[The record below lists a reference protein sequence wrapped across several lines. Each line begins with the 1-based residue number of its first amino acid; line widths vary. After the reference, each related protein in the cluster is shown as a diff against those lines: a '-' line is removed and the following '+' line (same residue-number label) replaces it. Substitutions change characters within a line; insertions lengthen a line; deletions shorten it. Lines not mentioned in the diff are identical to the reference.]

1 MKDRNYNIKQIA
13 ESHNVLQ
20 IYLYGEIEPG
30 YLDCWGYYY
39 SSTTSAKY
47 IREAIEKAGE
57 IEGIE
62 IYINSIGG
70 YVDEGV
76 SIYNLLKRQSVP
88 VTAYIDGMA
97 CSIASVVAM
106 AADKIVMPS
115 NTTMMIHH
123 AVGGCYGNAKEHR
136 DYAEQLEKI
145 STASTNS
152 YLVHAG
158 EKLTREKLEPLLDAE
173 TFLTAQEAF
182 DLGLCDEIV
191 DPVDLTES
199 KEIVNDAQQK
209 KNPKAKQAAAE
220 LLKMLGTKPKPQAE
234 PQTPPEPKPKNPEE
248 KDSFGFIEEYFK
260 NKNYL

>member
-1 MKDRNYNIKQIA
+1 MKERNYKIKQIA
-13 ESHNVLQ
+13 DENVLQ

-39 SSTTSAKY
+39 GSTTSAEY
-47 IREAIEKAGE
+47 IRKAIDKAGTINS
-57 IEGIE
+57 IEL
-62 IYINSIGG
+62 YINSIGG

-76 SIYNLLKRQSVP
+76 AIYNLLKRQNVP

-106 AADKIVMPS
+106 AADKIIMPS

-123 AVGGCYGNAKEHR
+123 AIGACCGNAKEHR
-136 DYAEQLEKI
+136 EYAEQLDKI
-145 STASTNS
+145 SEASTNS

-158 EKLTREKLEPLLDAE
+158 DKLTRETLEPLLDAE

-182 DLGLCDEIV
+182 ELGLCDEIL
-191 DPVDLTES
+191 DPVDLTGS
-199 KEIVNDAQQK
+199 KEVVEQAEQR

-220 LLKMLGTKPKPQAE
+220 LTKMLGKKPPQE
-234 PQTPPEPKPKNPEE
+234 PNTTQHE
-248 KDSFGFIEEYFK
+248 KDSFDFFETFFK

>member
-1 MKDRNYNIKQIA
+1 MKSRNYNIKQIA
-13 ESHNVLQ
+13 ENQSVLQ
-20 IYLYGEIEPG
+20 IYLYGEIEPSC
-30 YLDCWGYYY
+30 LNIWGDLVE
-39 SSTTSAKY
+39 SKTSAEY
-47 IREAIEKAGE
+47 IRKAIEKAE
-57 IEGIE
+57 AINGIE
-62 IYINSIGG
+62 LYINSIGG

-123 AVGGCYGNAKEHR
+123 AIGGCYGNAKEHR
-136 DYAEQLEKI
+136 EFATQLDKI
-145 STASTNS
+145 SEASTNS

-158 EKLTREKLEPLLDAE
+158 DKLTRETLEPLLDAE
-173 TFLTAQEAF
+173 TFLTAEEAF
-182 DLGLCDEIV
+182 NIGLCDEIL

-199 KEIVNDAQQK
+199 KEVVDDAQQK

-220 LLKMLGTKPKPQAE
+220 LLKMLGTKPKPQ
-234 PQTPPEPKPKNPEE
+234 TPPEPQAEPKE
-248 KDSFGFIEEYFK
+248 KDSFEFFEELFK
-260 NKNYL
+260 TKNYL

>member
-1 MKDRNYNIKQIA
+1 MKSRNYNIKQIA
-13 ESHNVLQ
+13 ENQNVLQ
-20 IYLYGEIEPG
+20 IYLYGEIEPNC
-30 YLDCWGYYY
+30 LNIWGDLIE
-39 SSTTSAKY
+39 SKTSAEY
-47 IREAIEKAGE
+47 IRKAIEKAGE

-70 YVDEGV
+70 YVNEGV

-158 EKLTREKLEPLLDAE
+158 DKLTRETLEPLLNAE

-182 DLGLCDEIV
+182 DIGLCDEIL
-191 DPVDLTES
+191 DPVDLTDS
-199 KEIVNDAQQK
+199 KEIVDDAQQK

-220 LLKMLGTKPKPQAE
+220 LLKMLGTKPDQ
-234 PQTPPEPKPKNPEE
+234 QTPPEPKPKNPEK
-248 KDSFGFIEEYFK
+248 KDCFGFIEEYFK

>member
-1 MKDRNYNIKQIA
+1 MRSRNYNIKQIA
-13 ESHNVLQ
+13 ENQNVLQ
-20 IYLYGEIEPG
+20 IYLYGEIEPS
-30 YLDCWGYYY
+30 YLNIWGDLVE
-39 SSTTSAKY
+39 SKTSAEY
-47 IREAIEKAGE
+47 IRKAIEKAE
-57 IEGIE
+57 TINGIE
-62 IYINSIGG
+62 LYINSIGG

-136 DYAEQLEKI
+136 EFATQLDKI
-145 STASTNS
+145 SEASTNS

-158 EKLTREKLEPLLDAE
+158 DKLTRENLEPLLDAE
-173 TFLTAQEAF
+173 TFLTAEEAF
-182 DLGLCDEIV
+182 NIGLCDEIL

-199 KEIVNDAQQK
+199 KEVIDDAQQK
-209 KNPKAKQAAAE
+209 KNPKAKQAAVE
-220 LLKMLGTKPKPQAE
+220 LLKMLGTKPE
-234 PQTPPEPKPKNPEE
+234 PQTPPEPQAEPKE
-248 KDSFGFIEEYFK
+248 KDSFEFFEELFK
-260 NKNYL
+260 IKNYL

>member
-1 MKDRNYNIKQIA
+1 MKSRNYNINQIA
-13 ESHNVLQ
+13 ENQSVLQ
-20 IYLYGEIEPG
+20 IYLYGEIEPSCI
-30 YLDCWGYYY
+30 DIWGNFVG
-39 SSTTSAKY
+39 SKTSAEY
-47 IREAIEKAGE
+47 IRKAIEDVGT
-57 IEGIE
+57 INGIE
-62 IYINSIGG
+62 LYINSIGG

-123 AVGGCYGNAKEHR
+123 AIGGCYGNAKEHR
-136 DYAEQLEKI
+136 EFASQLDKI
-145 STASTNS
+145 SEASTNS

-158 EKLTREKLEPLLDAE
+158 DKLTREILEPLLNAE

-182 DLGLCDEIV
+182 DIGLCDEIL
-191 DPVDLTES
+191 DPVDLTDS
-199 KEIVNDAQQK
+199 KEIIDDAQQK

-220 LLKMLGTKPKPQAE
+220 LEKMLGAKPE
-234 PQTPPEPKPKNPEE
+234 PQTPPTPEPKPKNHEE
-248 KDSFGFIEEYFK
+248 KDSFDFFEKYFK
-260 NKNYL
+260 AKNYL

>member
-1 MKDRNYNIKQIA
+1 MRSRNYNIKQIA
-13 ESHNVLQ
+13 ENQNVLQ
-20 IYLYGEIEPG
+20 IYLYGEIEPS
-30 YLDCWGYYY
+30 YLNIWGDLVE
-39 SSTTSAKY
+39 SKTSAEY
-47 IREAIEKAGE
+47 IRKAIEKAE
-57 IEGIE
+57 TINGIE
-62 IYINSIGG
+62 LYINSIGG
-70 YVDEGV
+70 YVDEGM

-123 AVGGCYGNAKEHR
+123 AVGGCYGNAKKHR
-136 DYAEQLEKI
+136 EFATQLDKI
-145 STASTNS
+145 SEASTNS

-158 EKLTREKLEPLLDAE
+158 DKLTRETLEPLLDAE
-173 TFLTAQEAF
+173 TFLTAEEAF
-182 DLGLCDEIV
+182 NIGLCDEIL

-220 LLKMLGTKPKPQAE
+220 LLKMLGTKPE
-234 PQTPPEPKPKNPEE
+234 PQTPPEPQAEPKE
-248 KDSFGFIEEYFK
+248 KDSFEFFEELFK
-260 NKNYL
+260 TKNYL

>member
-1 MKDRNYNIKQIA
+1 MRSRNYNIKQIA
-13 ESHNVLQ
+13 ENQNVLQ
-20 IYLYGEIEPG
+20 IYLYGEIEPS
-30 YLDCWGYYY
+30 YLNIWGDLVE
-39 SSTTSAKY
+39 SKTSAEY
-47 IREAIEKAGE
+47 IRKAIEKAE
-57 IEGIE
+57 TINGIE
-62 IYINSIGG
+62 LYINSIGG

-220 LLKMLGTKPKPQAE
+220 LLKMLGTKPDQ
-234 PQTPPEPKPKNPEE
+234 QTPPEPKLKNPEE

>member
-1 MKDRNYNIKQIA
+1 MKKNYNIKQIA
-13 ESHNVLQ
+13 ENQNVLQ

-39 SSTTSAKY
+39 GSTTSAEY
-47 IREAIEKAGE
+47 IRKAIEKAGE
-57 IEGIE
+57 IESIE
-62 IYINSIGG
+62 IYINSVGG

-76 SIYNLLKRQSVP
+76 TIYNLLKRQSVP

-97 CSIASVVAM
+97 CSIASVIAM
-106 AADKIVMPS
+106 AANKIVMPS
-115 NTTMMIHH
+115 NTTMMIHN

-199 KEIVNDAQQK
+199 KEIVVDAEQK

-220 LLKMLGTKPKPQAE
+220 LLKMLGTNPQPRTPPEPQAE
-234 PQTPPEPKPKNPEE
+234 PKE
-248 KDSFGFIEEYFK
+248 KDSFEFFEEFFK

>member
-1 MKDRNYNIKQIA
+1 MKSRNYNIKQIA
-13 ESHNVLQ
+13 ENQSALQ
-20 IYLYGEIEPG
+20 IYLYGEIEPS
-30 YLDCWGYYY
+30 YLNIWGDLIE
-39 SSTTSAKY
+39 SKTSAEY
-47 IREAIEKAGE
+47 IRKAIEKAE
-57 IEGIE
+57 TINGIE
-62 IYINSIGG
+62 LYINSIGG

-115 NTTMMIHH
+115 NTMMMIHH
-123 AVGGCYGNAKEHR
+123 AIGGCYGNAKEHR
-136 DYAEQLEKI
+136 EFATQLDKI
-145 STASTNS
+145 SEASTNS

-158 EKLTREKLEPLLDAE
+158 DKLTRETLEPLLNAE

-182 DLGLCDEIV
+182 DIGLCDEIL

-199 KEIVNDAQQK
+199 KEIVDDAQQK

-220 LLKMLGTKPKPQAE
+220 LLKMLGTKPE
-234 PQTPPEPKPKNPEE
+234 PQTPPEPQAEPKE
-248 KDSFGFIEEYFK
+248 KDSFEFFEELFK
-260 NKNYL
+260 TKNYL

>member
-1 MKDRNYNIKQIA
+1 MKSRNYNIKQIA
-13 ESHNVLQ
+13 DNQNVLQ
-20 IYLYGEIEPG
+20 IYLYGEIEPS
-30 YLDCWGYYY
+30 YLNIWGDLVE
-39 SSTTSAKY
+39 SKTSAEY
-47 IREAIEKAGE
+47 IRKAIEKAE
-57 IEGIE
+57 TINGIE
-62 IYINSIGG
+62 LYINSIGG

-123 AVGGCYGNAKEHR
+123 AIGGCYGNAKEHR
-136 DYAEQLEKI
+136 EFATQLDKI
-145 STASTNS
+145 SEASTNS

-158 EKLTREKLEPLLDAE
+158 DKLTRETLEPLLNAE
-173 TFLTAQEAF
+173 TFLTAEEAF
-182 DLGLCDEIV
+182 NIGLCDEIL

-199 KEIVNDAQQK
+199 KEIVDDAQQK

-220 LLKMLGTKPKPQAE
+220 LLKMLGTKPE
-234 PQTPPEPKPKNPEE
+234 TQTPPEPQAEPKE
-248 KDSFGFIEEYFK
+248 KDSFEFFEELFK
-260 NKNYL
+260 TKNYL

>member
-1 MKDRNYNIKQIA
+1 MKNRNYKIKQIA
-13 ESHNVLQ
+13 DNQSVLQ
-20 IYLYGEIEPG
+20 IYLYGEIEPS
-30 YLDCWGYYY
+30 YLNIWGDLIE
-39 SSTTSAKY
+39 SKTSAEY
-47 IREAIEKAGE
+47 IRKAIEKADA
-57 IEGIE
+57 INGIE
-62 IYINSIGG
+62 LYINSIGG

-123 AVGGCYGNAKEHR
+123 AIGGCYGNAKEHR
-136 DYAEQLEKI
+136 EFATKLDKI
-145 STASTNS
+145 SEASTNS

-158 EKLTREKLEPLLDAE
+158 DKLTRETLEPLLNAE

-182 DLGLCDEIV
+182 DIGLCDEIL

-199 KEIVNDAQQK
+199 KEIVDDAQQK

-220 LLKMLGTKPKPQAE
+220 LLKMLGTKPE
-234 PQTPPEPKPKNPEE
+234 PQTPPTPEPKPESPEE
-248 KDSFGFIEEYFK
+248 KDSFDFFEKYFK
-260 NKNYL
+260 AKNYL

>member
-1 MKDRNYNIKQIA
+1 MKSKNYNIKQIA
-13 ESHNVLQ
+13 ENQSVLQ
-20 IYLYGEIEPG
+20 IYLYGEIEPSHFNILG
-30 YLDCWGYYY
+30 DLIE
-39 SSTTSAKY
+39 SKTSAEY
-47 IREAIEKAGE
+47 IRKAIEKADA
-57 IEGIE
+57 INGIE
-62 IYINSIGG
+62 LYINSIGG

-123 AVGGCYGNAKEHR
+123 AIGGCYGNAKEHR
-136 DYAEQLEKI
+136 EFAAQLDKI
-145 STASTNS
+145 SEASTNS

-158 EKLTREKLEPLLDAE
+158 DKLTRETLEPLLDAE

-182 DLGLCDEIV
+182 DIGLCDEIL

-199 KEIVNDAQQK
+199 KEIVDDAQQK
-209 KNPKAKQAAAE
+209 RNPKAKQAAAE
-220 LLKMLGTKPKPQAE
+220 LAKMLGAKPE
-234 PQTPPEPKPKNPEE
+234 PQTPPTPEPKPKNHEE
-248 KDSFGFIEEYFK
+248 KDSFDFFEKYFK
-260 NKNYL
+260 AKNYL

>member
-1 MKDRNYNIKQIA
+1 MKIRNYNIKQIA
-13 ESHNVLQ
+13 DNQSVLQ
-20 IYLYGEIEPG
+20 IYLYGEIEPS
-30 YLDCWGYYY
+30 YLNIWGDLVE
-39 SSTTSAKY
+39 SKTSAEY
-47 IREAIEKAGE
+47 IRKAIEKAGE

-62 IYINSIGG
+62 LYINSLGG

-123 AVGGCYGNAKEHR
+123 AIGGCYGNAKEHR
-136 DYAEQLEKI
+136 EFATKLDKI
-145 STASTNS
+145 SEASTNS

-158 EKLTREKLEPLLDAE
+158 DKLTRETLEPLLNAE

-182 DLGLCDEIV
+182 DIGLCDEIL

-199 KEIVNDAQQK
+199 KEIVDDAQQK

-220 LLKMLGTKPKPQAE
+220 LLKMLGAKPDQ
-234 PQTPPEPKPKNPEE
+234 QTPPEPKLKNSEE

>member
-1 MKDRNYNIKQIA
+1 MRSRNYNIKQIA
-13 ESHNVLQ
+13 ENQNVLQ
-20 IYLYGEIEPG
+20 IYLYGEIEPS
-30 YLDCWGYYY
+30 YLNILGDLVE
-39 SSTTSAKY
+39 SKTSAEY
-47 IREAIEKAGE
+47 IRKAIEKAE
-57 IEGIE
+57 TINGIE
-62 IYINSIGG
+62 LYINSIGG

-76 SIYNLLKRQSVP
+76 SIYNLLKRQSMP

-136 DYAEQLEKI
+136 EFATQLDKI
-145 STASTNS
+145 SEASTNS

-158 EKLTREKLEPLLDAE
+158 DKLTRETLEPLLDAE
-173 TFLTAQEAF
+173 TFLTAEEAF
-182 DLGLCDEIV
+182 NIGLCDEIL

-220 LLKMLGTKPKPQAE
+220 LLKMLGTKPE
-234 PQTPPEPKPKNPEE
+234 PQTPPEPQAEPKE
-248 KDSFGFIEEYFK
+248 KDSFEFFEELFK
-260 NKNYL
+260 TKNYL

>member
-13 ESHNVLQ
+13 ENQSVLQ
-20 IYLYGEIEPG
+20 IYLYGEIEPS
-30 YLDCWGYYY
+30 YLNIWGDLIE
-39 SSTTSAKY
+39 SKTSAEY
-47 IREAIEKAGE
+47 IRKAIEKANK
-57 IEGIE
+57 INGIE
-62 IYINSIGG
+62 LYINSIGG

-123 AVGGCYGNAKEHR
+123 AIGGCYGNAKEHR
-136 DYAEQLEKI
+136 EFAAQLDKI
-145 STASTNS
+145 SEASTNS

-158 EKLTREKLEPLLDAE
+158 DKLTRETLEPLLYAE
-173 TFLTAQEAF
+173 TFLTAEEAF
-182 DLGLCDEIV
+182 NIGLCDEIL

-199 KEIVNDAQQK
+199 KEIVDDAQQK

-220 LLKMLGTKPKPQAE
+220 LAKMLGEKPE
-234 PQTPPEPKPKNPEE
+234 SQTPPTPEPKPKNHEE
-248 KDSFGFIEEYFK
+248 KDSFDFFEKYFK
-260 NKNYL
+260 AKNYL

>member
-1 MKDRNYNIKQIA
+1 MKSRNYNIKQIA
-13 ESHNVLQ
+13 DNQSVLQ
-20 IYLYGEIEPG
+20 IYLYGEIEPS
-30 YLDCWGYYY
+30 YLNIWGDLIE
-39 SSTTSAKY
+39 SKTSAEY
-47 IREAIEKAGE
+47 IRKAIEKAE
-57 IEGIE
+57 TINGIE
-62 IYINSIGG
+62 LYINSIGG

-123 AVGGCYGNAKEHR
+123 AIGGCYGNAKEHR
-136 DYAEQLEKI
+136 KIAAQLDKI
-145 STASTNS
+145 SEASTNS

-158 EKLTREKLEPLLDAE
+158 DKLTRETLEPLLNAE

-182 DLGLCDEIV
+182 DLGLCDEIL

-199 KEIVNDAQQK
+199 KEIVDDAQQK

-220 LLKMLGTKPKPQAE
+220 LLKMFGTKPDQ
-234 PQTPPEPKPKNPEE
+234 QTPPEPKLKNPEG
-248 KDSFGFIEEYFK
+248 KDCFGFIEEYFK

>member
-1 MKDRNYNIKQIA
+1 MKSRNYNIKQIA
-13 ESHNVLQ
+13 DNQSVLQ
-20 IYLYGEIEPG
+20 IYLYGEIEPS
-30 YLDCWGYYY
+30 YLNIWGDLVE
-39 SSTTSAKY
+39 SKTSAEY
-47 IREAIEKAGE
+47 IRKAIEKAGK

-62 IYINSIGG
+62 IYINSVGG
-70 YVDEGV
+70 FVDEGV
-76 SIYNLLKRQSVP
+76 TIYNLLKRQSVP

-123 AVGGCYGNAKEHR
+123 AIGGCYGNAKEHR
-136 DYAEQLEKI
+136 KVAAQLDKI
-145 STASTNS
+145 SEASTNS

-220 LLKMLGTKPKPQAE
+220 LAKMLGTKPKPQ
-234 PQTPPEPKPKNPEE
+234 TPPEPKLKNPEE

>member
-1 MKDRNYNIKQIA
+1 MKERNYKIKQVADENI
-13 ESHNVLQ
+13 LQ

-39 SSTTSAKY
+39 GSTTSAEY
-47 IREAIEKAGE
+47 IRKAVNKAEPISSIEL
-57 IEGIE
+57 
-62 IYINSIGG
+62 YINSVGG

-76 SIYNLLKRQSVP
+76 AIYNLLKRQSVP

-106 AADKIVMPS
+106 AADKIIMPS

-123 AVGGCYGNAKEHR
+123 AIGGCYGNAKEHR

-145 STASTNS
+145 SEASTNS

-158 EKLTREKLEPLLDAE
+158 DKLTRDVLEPLLDAE
-173 TFLTAQEAF
+173 TFLTAQEALE
-182 DLGLCDEIV
+182 LGLCDEIL
-191 DPVDLTES
+191 DPVDLTNS
-199 KEIVNDAQQK
+199 KEVIEQAKQK

-220 LLKMLGTKPKPQAE
+220 LTKMLGKKPPQE
-234 PQTPPEPKPKNPEE
+234 SNPTQHE
-248 KDSFGFIEEYFK
+248 KDSFDFFETFFK
-260 NKNYL
+260 SKKYL

>member
-1 MKDRNYNIKQIA
+1 MKSRNYNIKQIA
-13 ESHNVLQ
+13 DNQSVLQ
-20 IYLYGEIEPG
+20 IYLYGEIEPS
-30 YLDCWGYYY
+30 YLNIWGDLVE
-39 SSTTSAKY
+39 SKTSAEY
-47 IREAIEKAGE
+47 IRKAIEKAE
-57 IEGIE
+57 TINGIE
-62 IYINSIGG
+62 LYINSIGG

-123 AVGGCYGNAKEHR
+123 AIGGCYGNAKEHR
-136 DYAEQLEKI
+136 EFAAQLDKI
-145 STASTNS
+145 SEASTNS

-158 EKLTREKLEPLLDAE
+158 DKLTRETLEPLLDAE
-173 TFLTAQEAF
+173 TFLTAEEAF
-182 DLGLCDEIV
+182 NIGLCDEIL

-199 KEIVNDAQQK
+199 KEIVDDAQQK

-220 LLKMLGTKPKPQAE
+220 LLKMLGTKPE
-234 PQTPPEPKPKNPEE
+234 PQTPPEPQAEPKE
-248 KDSFGFIEEYFK
+248 KDSFEFFEELFK
-260 NKNYL
+260 TKNYL

>member
-1 MKDRNYNIKQIA
+1 MKSRNYNIKQIA
-13 ESHNVLQ
+13 DNQSVLQ
-20 IYLYGEIEPG
+20 IYLYGEIEPSCLNILG
-30 YLDCWGYYY
+30 DLIE
-39 SSTTSAKY
+39 SKTSAEY
-47 IREAIEKAGE
+47 IRKAIEKAE
-57 IEGIE
+57 TINGIE
-62 IYINSIGG
+62 LYINSIGG

-123 AVGGCYGNAKEHR
+123 AIGGCYGNAKEHR
-136 DYAEQLEKI
+136 EFATQLDKI
-145 STASTNS
+145 SEASTNS

-158 EKLTREKLEPLLDAE
+158 DKLTRETLEPLLNAE

-182 DLGLCDEIV
+182 DIGLCDEIL

-199 KEIVNDAQQK
+199 KEIVDDAQQK

-220 LLKMLGTKPKPQAE
+220 LLKMLGTKPDL
-234 PQTPPEPKPKNPEE
+234 QTPPEPKLKNPEE

>member
-13 ESHNVLQ
+13 ENQNVLQ
-20 IYLYGEIEPG
+20 IYLYGEIEPS
-30 YLDCWGYYY
+30 YLNILGDLIE
-39 SSTTSAKY
+39 SKTSAEY
-47 IREAIEKAGE
+47 IRKAIEKAE
-57 IEGIE
+57 TINGIE
-62 IYINSIGG
+62 LYINSIGG

-123 AVGGCYGNAKEHR
+123 AIGGCYGNAKEHR
-136 DYAEQLEKI
+136 EFATQLDKI
-145 STASTNS
+145 SEASTNS

-158 EKLTREKLEPLLDAE
+158 DKLTRETLEPLLNAE

-182 DLGLCDEIV
+182 DIGLCDEIL

-199 KEIVNDAQQK
+199 KEVVDDAQQK

-220 LLKMLGTKPKPQAE
+220 LLKMLSAKPEPPE

-248 KDSFGFIEEYFK
+248 KDSFSFIEEYFK

>member
-1 MKDRNYNIKQIA
+1 MKNRNYNIKQIA
-13 ESHNVLQ
+13 DNQSVLQ
-20 IYLYGEIEPG
+20 IYLYGEIEPS
-30 YLDCWGYYY
+30 YLNIWGDLIE
-39 SSTTSAKY
+39 SKTSAEY
-47 IREAIEKAGE
+47 IRKAIEKAE
-57 IEGIE
+57 TINGIE
-62 IYINSIGG
+62 LYINSIGG

-123 AVGGCYGNAKEHR
+123 AIGGCYGNAKEHR
-136 DYAEQLEKI
+136 KIAAQLDKI
-145 STASTNS
+145 SEASTNS

-158 EKLTREKLEPLLDAE
+158 DKLTRETLEPLLNAE

-182 DLGLCDEIV
+182 DLGLCDEIL

-199 KEIVNDAQQK
+199 KEIVDDAQQK

-220 LLKMLGTKPKPQAE
+220 LLKMLGTKPDQ
-234 PQTPPEPKPKNPEE
+234 QTPPEPKLKNPEG
-248 KDSFGFIEEYFK
+248 KDCFGFIEEYFK

>member
-1 MKDRNYNIKQIA
+1 MKSRNYNIKQIA
-13 ESHNVLQ
+13 ENQSVLQ
-20 IYLYGEIEPG
+20 IYLYGEIEPS
-30 YLDCWGYYY
+30 YLNILGDLVE
-39 SSTTSAKY
+39 SKTSAEY
-47 IREAIEKAGE
+47 IRKAIEKAE
-57 IEGIE
+57 TINGIE
-62 IYINSIGG
+62 LYINSIGG
-70 YVDEGV
+70 FVDEGV

-123 AVGGCYGNAKEHR
+123 AIGGCYGNAKEHR
-136 DYAEQLEKI
+136 EFASQLDKI
-145 STASTNS
+145 SEASTNS

-158 EKLTREKLEPLLDAE
+158 DKLTRETLEPLLNAE
-173 TFLTAQEAF
+173 AFLTAQEAF
-182 DLGLCDEIV
+182 DIGLCDEIL
-191 DPVDLTES
+191 DPVDLTDS
-199 KEIVNDAQQK
+199 KEIVDDAQQK

-220 LLKMLGTKPKPQAE
+220 LAKMLGAKPE
-234 PQTPPEPKPKNPEE
+234 PQTPPEPKPKKSEE

>member
-1 MKDRNYNIKQIA
+1 MKDRNYNIKQIT
-13 ESHNVLQ
+13 ENQNVLQ
-20 IYLYGEIEPG
+20 IYLYGEIEPATFDIWEG
-30 YLDCWGYYY
+30 KKV
-39 SSTTSAKY
+39 SKNSAEY
-47 IREAIEKAGE
+47 IRSLIESNKNINE
-57 IEGIE
+57 IE

-70 YVDEGV
+70 YVNEGV

-123 AVGGCYGNAKEHR
+123 AIGGCYGNAKEHR
-136 DYAEQLEKI
+136 EFAAQLDKI
-145 STASTNS
+145 SEASTNS

-158 EKLTREKLEPLLDAE
+158 DKLTRKTLEPLLNAE

-182 DLGLCDEIV
+182 ELGLCDEII

-199 KEIVNDAQQK
+199 KEIVVDAEQK

-220 LLKMLGTKPKPQAE
+220 LAKMLGAKPEPPE

-248 KDSFGFIEEYFK
+248 KDSFGIIEEYFK

>member
-1 MKDRNYNIKQIA
+1 MKNRNYKIKQIA
-13 ESHNVLQ
+13 DNQSVLQ
-20 IYLYGEIEPG
+20 IYLYGEIEPS
-30 YLDCWGYYY
+30 YLNIWGDLIE
-39 SSTTSAKY
+39 SKTSAEY
-47 IREAIEKAGE
+47 IRKAIEKAE
-57 IEGIE
+57 TINGIE
-62 IYINSIGG
+62 VYINSIGG

-123 AVGGCYGNAKEHR
+123 AIGGCHGNAKEHR
-136 DYAEQLEKI
+136 EFATQLDKI
-145 STASTNS
+145 SEASTNS

-158 EKLTREKLEPLLDAE
+158 DKLTRETLEPLLDAE

-182 DLGLCDEIV
+182 DMGLCDEIL
-191 DPVDLTES
+191 DPVDLTDS
-199 KEIVNDAQQK
+199 KEIVDDAQQK

-220 LLKMLGTKPKPQAE
+220 LAKMLGAKPE
-234 PQTPPEPKPKNPEE
+234 PQTPPTPEPKPKNHEE
-248 KDSFGFIEEYFK
+248 KDSFDFFEKYFK
-260 NKNYL
+260 AKNYL

>member
-1 MKDRNYNIKQIA
+1 MKSRNYNIKQIA
-13 ESHNVLQ
+13 ENQSVLQ
-20 IYLYGEIEPG
+20 IYLYGEIEPSC
-30 YLDCWGYYY
+30 LNIWGDLVE
-39 SSTTSAKY
+39 SKTSAEY
-47 IREAIEKAGE
+47 IRKAIEKAE
-57 IEGIE
+57 TINGIE
-62 IYINSIGG
+62 LYINSIGG

-123 AVGGCYGNAKEHR
+123 AIGGCYGNAKEHR
-136 DYAEQLEKI
+136 EFATQLDKI
-145 STASTNS
+145 SEASTNS

-158 EKLTREKLEPLLDAE
+158 DKLTRETLEPLLDAE
-173 TFLTAQEAF
+173 TFLTAEEAF
-182 DLGLCDEIV
+182 NIGLCDEIL

-199 KEIVNDAQQK
+199 KEVVDDAQQK

-220 LLKMLGTKPKPQAE
+220 LLKMLGTKPE
-234 PQTPPEPKPKNPEE
+234 PQTPPEPQAEPKE
-248 KDSFGFIEEYFK
+248 KDSFEFFEELFK
-260 NKNYL
+260 TKNYL